1 MSRLLQLL
9 VLTASAAVTIA
20 FVVPASLHQVPVLQS
35 QKHAAAALYARPA
48 ASLCASARLSM
59 LESSAQSS
67 APAVVNRRRPA
78 LIIGAT
84 AVAVALSCVLLRPEG
99 VLAAVKAAA
108 VATPE
113 APVHLHIGQR
123 VANYCRITFK

>member
-1 MSRLLQLL
+1 MSRLLQL
-9 VLTASAAVTIA
+9 VLLAASAVAAAA

-35 QKHAAAALYARPA
+35 RKHVAAAIHARPA
-48 ASLCASARLSM
+48 AALRAAAPFSM
-59 LESSAQSS
+59 LEESAQSS
-67 APAVVNRRRPA
+67 APVVVNRRRPA
-78 LIIGAT
+78 VIIGAT
-84 AVAVALSCVLLRPEG
+84 AAAIALSCVLLRPEG
-99 VLAAVKAAA
+99 ALAALKAAA

>member
-1 MSRLLQLL
+1 MSRLLQLI
-9 VLTASAAVTIA
+9 VLAASALAAAA

-35 QKHAAAALYARPA
+35 QKHVAAAIYARPA
-48 ASLCASARLSM
+48 ASLRAAAPFSM
-59 LESSAQSS
+59 LESSAQFSS
-67 APAVVNRRRPA
+67 SAVVNRRRPA
-78 LIIGAT
+78 VIIGAT
-84 AVAVALSCVLLRPEG
+84 AAAIALSCVLLRPEG
-99 VLAAVKAAA
+99 ALAALKAAA